1 MGKFIIKII
10 IFPILA
16 FTGVLLDDFLEDRNI
31 DLAYAI
37 YFALGWIGCLIL

>member
-1 MGKFIIKII
+1 MGKFIIRIMVFTII
-10 IFPILA
+10 A
-16 FTGVLLDDFLEDRNI
+16 FLGILLDDLLKDRNI